1 MRKLQFPGLPDFR
14 SLDIQLRLGA
24 ILTVASFGLLWIVAA
39 WQLEERGY
47 REASGARLRAMAQS
61 IAVFGEGDSHAGLGT
76 EPNARLGD
84 LAALLGQ
91 LHERS
96 ESTDRLRTARTLRI
110 RPEAR
115 ERIEANPD
123 IVHTGALEVVVQST
137 FDENPRRESD
147 YMPCMADAL
156 LNGETLTLVVEPEE
170 GQTWSPY
177 VAAFSPIRDSWGE
190 VTAVAEVTMPFEPGV
205 LRTLLKGLLSAG
217 LAGAVGFLSLR
228 VSFHFIGRV
237 SHSIRTAT
245 ARATSLSAGIRQPL
259 AQPRHTTLEH
269 QRLFEALDGIEAAH
283 AEGLGLKAPE
293 PEAPPPPAP
302 APAVAGVAEPE
313 KHPTQDLSPAPEVTF
328 PEASVAFELPLFVR
342 QIIDSGRQRA
352 AQRQIDLQVLFGD
365 NVPSHVIGKPEGLY
379 QGLTA
384 LLKNAF
390 SLTQGGS
397 IVLRIARVP
406 DMANVVILRFEV
418 ADTGSGIPWKE
429 QPELESRLQQAA
441 QADPEKLR
449 EPVLRAAALARQLGG
464 ELGFESQ
471 PGSGSRFWFTACFE
485 ATQAPVAT

>member
-1 MRKLQFPGLPDFR
+1 MHKLQFPGLPDFR
-14 SLDIQLRLGA
+14 SLHIQLRLGA
-24 ILTVASFGLLWIVAA
+24 ILTVVSFGLLWIVAA
-39 WQLEERGY
+39 WQLEDRGY

-96 ESTDRLRTARTLRI
+96 ETTDSLRTARTLRI
-110 RPEAR
+110 RPDAR

-137 FDENPRRESD
+137 FQKTPEHESD
-147 YMPCMADAL
+147 YMPSMADAL

-170 GQTWSPY
+170 GQTWTPY
-177 VAAFSPIRDSWGE
+177 VAAFAPIRDSWGE
-190 VTAVAEVTMPFEPGV
+190 VTAVAEVTMPFEADI
-205 LRTLLKGLLSAG
+205 LRTLLKGALSAI

-237 SHSIRTAT
+237 TTSIQMAT

-259 AQPRHTTLEH
+259 AHPRHTTLEV
-269 QRLFEALDGIEAAH
+269 QRLFEALDGIEGALAA
-283 AEGLGLKAPE
+283 GTGLKAPE
-293 PEAPPPPAP
+293 PTAPMLLDPGAH
-302 APAVAGVAEPE
+302 GVQETE

-365 NVPSHVIGKPEGLY
+365 NVPSHVIGKPEGVY

-397 IVLRIARVP
+397 IVLRIARIP

-429 QPELESRLQQAA
+429 QPELESRLRQAA
-441 QADPEKLR
+441 QAAPEKLR

-485 ATQAPVAT
+485 VAQAPVAT